1 MRKFRFELLAH
12 TKIDIQGEDIN
23 EAMKQAFVEWH
34 NIFENGLYGDVRFIK
49 EVKEKEVEKMK
60 KYECL
65 KLEGDAEI
73 YKVNGRYIK
82 VVWGYSTG
90 SEAGMHN
97 TFDTNVCVYEWTG
110 EDCTV
115 DELPGAMDSDWK
127 AVVGFDLET
136 RENSYGIDWEEYA
149 KKVDEILA
157 EIEEEQTK
165 EE

>member
-1 MRKFRFELLAH
+1 MDRYKCPYKFAIDYLIRNGIKLEEKNNNFGRQVVKLA
-12 TKIDIQGEDIN
+12 I
-23 EAMKQAFVEWH
+23 EALEKQ
-34 NIFENGLYGDVRFIK
+34 R
-49 EVKEKEVEKMK
+49 EKEVEKMK

-73 YKVNGRYIK
+73 YKVNGKYIK

-136 RENSYGIDWEEYA
+136 REDSYGIDWEEYA

-165 EE
+165 EGKK

>member
-1 MRKFRFELLAH
+1 MDRHKCPYKFAIDYLIRNGIKLEEKNNNFGRQVVKLA
-12 TKIDIQGEDIN
+12 I
-23 EAMKQAFVEWH
+23 EALEKQ
-34 NIFENGLYGDVRFIK
+34 R
-49 EVKEKEVEKMK
+49 EKEVEKMK

-73 YKVNGRYIK
+73 YKVNGKYIK

-127 AVVGFDLET
+127 AVVGFDLST
-136 RENSYGIDWEEYA
+136 KENSYGNPGVDWEEYA

>member
-1 MRKFRFELLAH
+1 MMDRYKCPYKFAIDYLIRNGIKLEEKNNNFGRQVVKLA
-12 TKIDIQGEDIN
+12 I
-23 EAMKQAFVEWH
+23 EALEKQ
-34 NIFENGLYGDVRFIK
+34 R
-49 EVKEKEVEKMK
+49 EKEVEKMK

>member
-1 MRKFRFELLAH
+1 MDRYKCPYKFAIDYLIRNGIKLEEKNNNFGRQVVKLA
-12 TKIDIQGEDIN
+12 I
-23 EAMKQAFVEWH
+23 EALEKQ
-34 NIFENGLYGDVRFIK
+34 R
-49 EVKEKEVEKMK
+49 EKEVEKMK

-73 YKVNGRYIK
+73 YKVNGKYIK

-157 EIEEEQTK
+157 EIEEGLLD
-165 EE
+165 